1 MLFFILHRTHNQG
14 LMVCMVSCLGLQGVY
29 GQHTEYFGVRAGGGI
44 SYQVYKNVP
53 GYLVTPR
60 ADTISTGSG
69 GGYNRAGVQLSLFYE
84 SMLTPRTGLLLG
96 LGYRQKG
103 FLSDNA
109 LNRVSGLVAP
119 LPEGKVINNR
129 LDYLSV
135 DAAVR
140 FRFRSSGRVIPFGAL
155 GNRLDWLMGLN
166 TPFWGTKSGKY
177 GNYTQFEYSP
187 FFAAGAEIPLQGLVV
202 RKKMSDRGTLEYS
215 RLVFE
220 IEYNPG
226 IMNVHSTRRGY
237 TRAQLT
243 NATAGQAPLEFR
255 RFVYNRAV
263 NFTIGIRI

>member
-1 MLFFILHRTHNQG
+1 MLFVRWAIKIDNCPFISTFTESEIIQDAFLHPPPDPQPGPYGVHG
-14 LMVCMVSCLGLQGVY
+14 FLLGLARGVWAAH
-29 GQHTEYFGVRAGGGI
+29 GIFWRQSRGGI

-60 ADTISTGSG
+60 ADTTHTSSG

-119 LPEGKVINNR
+119 LPQGKVINNR

-187 FFAAGAEIPLQGLVV
+187 FFAAGAEYPCKGWWCARRCRTGV
-202 RKKMSDRGTLEYS
+202 RLNIRVWFLKLN
-215 RLVFE
+215 
-220 IEYNPG
+220 I
-226 IMNVHSTRRGY
+226 TR
-237 TRAQLT
+237 
-243 NATAGQAPLEFR
+243 
-255 RFVYNRAV
+255 V
-263 NFTIGIRI
+263 